1 MFEKITPANWQ
12 MFAMKHYD
20 NPQADGEEEFQDDL
34 KRFKYLKRLLKK
46 YHEGGDLKERLIL
59 NHIIVLSNV
68 FGIEGAVTLLLFK
81 IEPEYWSELKT
92 FLLYLNYIIDDEKVD
107 DVEIVRIPINEKVAE
122 KLREIK

>member
-46 YHEGGDLKERLIL
+46 YHEGGELKERLIL
-59 NHIIVLSNV
+59 NHIIVLTNV
-68 FGIEGAVTLLLFK
+68 FGVEASVTLLLFK

-92 FLLYLNYIIDDEKVD
+92 FLLYLNMVTVFEPALSRVRRDEH
-107 DVEIVRIPINEKVAE
+107 IWNTLQNI
-122 KLREIK
+122 

>member
-46 YHEGGDLKERLIL
+46 YHEGGELKERLIL
-59 NHIIVLSNV
+59 NHIIVLTNV
-68 FGIEGAVTLLLFK
+68 FGVEASVTLLLFK

-92 FLLYLNYIIDDEKVD
+92 FLLYLNMVTVFEPALSSVRRDEH
-107 DVEIVRIPINEKVAE
+107 IWNTLQNI
-122 KLREIK
+122 